1 MELHADHPLDK
12 RRVRPQPLKHLFLV
26 AQTLPR
32 LDEPA
37 VVRGLDLLQLAEL
50 VMGVLEKDH
59 ASRAQARKQQH
70 VEAQDDS
77 AKFHGS
83 FTWINSGPS
92 QVRNSFS
99 GPGRRAGF
107 GVRFRT
113 VPAYSNAHMYQSYY
127 GFKEMPFNITPD
139 PKFLFLSPT
148 HQEALQHLKFGV
160 RERKGFIVLIGEV
173 GCGKTTLCRRFLNE
187 LDPGRFDTALI
198 LNPRVTETQML
209 KAILHELGE
218 TKLARSQVDLVSQMN
233 RVLLERIGRG
243 RDIELIIDEAQNL
256 SFEVLEQ
263 VRLLSNLETDK
274 QKLLQIVLMGQPEL
288 KDVLAR
294 SELRQLRQRILV
306 HYELHPL
313 SQRDMIRYIQHRL
326 TLAGGAGR
334 PSFTAWALR
343 AIHKSS
349 RGIPRVVNTL
359 CDKAMLSAF
368 IRESDEVNYW
378 DARRA
383 ARDMENL
390 TN

>member
-1 MELHADHPLDK
+1 MNIGG
-12 RRVRPQPLKHLFLV
+12 
-26 AQTLPR
+26 PR
-32 LDEPA
+32 
-37 VVRGLDLLQLAEL
+37 
-50 VMGVLEKDH
+50 
-59 ASRAQARKQQH
+59 
-70 VEAQDDS
+70 
-77 AKFHGS
+77 
-83 FTWINSGPS
+83 
-92 QVRNSFS
+92 VRNSFQAARWPS
-99 GPGRRAGF
+99 DF
-107 GVRFRT
+107 GVRFR
-113 VPAYSNAHMYQSYY
+113 AGRLMEGAHMYQSFY

-187 LDPGRFDTALI
+187 LDPERFDTALI

-209 KAILHELGE
+209 KAILGELGE

-233 RVLLERIGRG
+233 RVLLERIHRG
-243 RDIELIIDEAQNL
+243 RDIVLIIDEAQNL

-294 SELRQLRQRILV
+294 TELRQLRQRILV

-313 SQRDMIRYIQHRL
+313 SQNDVNHYIQHRL
-326 TLAGGAGR
+326 TLAGGTGR
-334 PSFTAWALR
+334 PSFTPWALR
-343 AIHKSS
+343 AIHKAS
-349 RGIPRVVNTL
+349 RGIPRIVNNL

-390 TN
+390 TS